1 MTYRSGAMSCV
12 VCKVG
17 ETQPGRATVVLQ
29 RAGATVVV
37 NDVPAQVCA
46 NCGEE
51 YVDERVAE
59 GVLTAAETAVRAG
72 VKVEIRDYVAA

>member
-1 MTYRSGAMSCV
+1 MTCRSGTLSCV
-12 VCKVG
+12 VCKLG
-17 ETQPGRATVVLQ
+17 ETQPGKATAVLQ

-51 YVDERVAE
+51 
-59 GVLTAAETAVRAG
+59 
-72 VKVEIRDYVAA
+72 